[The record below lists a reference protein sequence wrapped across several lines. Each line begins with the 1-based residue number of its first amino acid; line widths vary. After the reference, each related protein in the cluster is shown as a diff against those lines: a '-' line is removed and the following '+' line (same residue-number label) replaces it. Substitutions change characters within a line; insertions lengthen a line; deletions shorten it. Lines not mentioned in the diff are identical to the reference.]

1 MRNVT
6 TFHVL
11 LLIMVYVIHR
21 KHLNNTSAAIQQP
34 DAVRNAT
41 PMHDDIHPMLPYLML
56 AVPLYM
62 MITNNAALLE
72 HVLVMYTG
80 FLAIRS
86 TQIVLNK
93 ETRPTIEFTTPLM
106 VLSMLMLMYKGFVPR
121 TQISLAYLFM
131 GAHAFVTLFAFPTKT
146 TSSSVMDDFIL
157 SHLMFY
163 TFK

>member
-1 MRNVT
+1 MRNVS
-6 TFHVL
+6 TFHIL
-11 LLIMVYVIHR
+11 ALILVYVIHR
-21 KHLNNTSAAIQQP
+21 KHRNQKTIVQP
-34 DAVRNAT
+34 DAIRNTA
-41 PMHDDIHPMLPYLML
+41 PNQDVHHMLPLLML

-62 MITNNAALLE
+62 IMTNDAALLE
-72 HVLVMYTG
+72 HVLVMLTG

-93 ETRPTIEFTTPLM
+93 ETRPPIEYTTPFV
-106 VLSMLMLMYKGFVPR
+106 VLSMLVLMYKGMIPR

-131 GAHAFVTLFAFPTKT
+131 AAHAVVTLFVYPTKT
-146 TSSSVMDDFIL
+146 TSSSVVDDFIL

>member
-1 MRNVT
+1 MRNVS
-6 TFHVL
+6 TFHVI
-11 LLIMVYVIHR
+11 LLILVYVIHR
-21 KHLNNTSAAIQQP
+21 KHLIQKTIVQP
-34 DAVRNAT
+34 DAIRNAAPT
-41 PMHDDIHPMLPYLML
+41 QHVHPMLPLLML

-62 MITNNAALLE
+62 IMTNDAALLE
-72 HVLVMYTG
+72 HVLVMFTG

-93 ETRPTIEFTTPLM
+93 ETRPPIEYTTPFV
-106 VLSMLMLMYKGFVPR
+106 VLSMLVLMYKGLIPR

-131 GAHAFVTLFAFPTKT
+131 AAHAAVTLFVYPTKT

-163 TFK
+163 IFK